1 MFEAS
6 PSSEIRIFIKDNEFI
21 SLFIDLGFP
30 PIVELTN
37 LLTLKPQCAILDE
50 IDTGLDSNG
59 LKLVVGIIN
68 DRKKENLATIVITH
82 NISTV
87 QNLDYDY
94 GLMFKDSE
102 LIEVDNETVVQKLK
116 DGYD

>member
-1 MFEAS
+1 MLVGK
-6 PSSEIRIFIKDNEFI
+6 PH
-21 SLFIDLGFP
+21 LTGLGCGGWGGGRGGERKRA
-30 PIVELTN
+30 ELTN